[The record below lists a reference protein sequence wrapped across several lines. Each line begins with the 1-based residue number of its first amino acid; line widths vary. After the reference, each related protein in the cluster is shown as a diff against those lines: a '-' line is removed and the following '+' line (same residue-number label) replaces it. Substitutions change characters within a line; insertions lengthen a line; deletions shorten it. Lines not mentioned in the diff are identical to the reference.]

1 MAAVVAD
8 KGGGGGGG
16 AGVEP
21 LPSPPTDTPHPAG
34 NGEFPPIK
42 SSINLERRELIES
55 RRG

>member
-21 LPSPPTDTPHPAG
+21 LPPPPTDTPHPAG